1 MKPVHAAVS
10 LVLSLGIYAASMGA
24 EETNY
29 DGTNLRDPLVKIKK
43 TSVQENKTG
52 TNAEAA
58 VAAAAQTEGQ
68 DDSRVAEIEEVIKKS
83 RLKVLPSVK
92 AIVLLS

>member
-1 MKPVHAAVS
+1 MKPVHVAVS
-10 LVLSLGIYAASMGA
+10 LVMSLGIYAASMGA

-29 DGTNLRDPLVKIKK
+29 DGTDLRDPLVKIKK
-43 TSVQENKTG
+43 TSVLENKAG
-52 TNAEAA
+52 TDAET
-58 VAAAAQTEGQ
+58 AAAAQTEGQ